1 MSIHDEHLRRGG
13 QGLDSTDVRA
23 RRALVV
29 VVYCCL
35 RRLLRQLVAHIL
47 NLLLALLV
55 LLQLLGVLLAPRLLP
70 APVQLRLQ
78 LQRLRLR
85 WRVPAA
91 GLDVR
96 PSRRRGGG
104 GQARG
109 AAQTSHGGGGGASR
123 RAEHAACRAHH
134 RIDERLRARARGAR
148 FGHLLGEILDLVALL
163 CRERDRP
170 LVLGRAAVRV

>member
-109 AAQTSHGGGGGASR
+109 AAQTSHGGGGGAAR
-123 RAEHAACRAHH
+123 RAEHGAHH
-134 RIDERLRARARGAR
+134 RIDECLRARARGAR
-148 FGHLLGEILDLVALL
+148 FGHLLGQILDLVALL

-170 LVLGRAAVRV
+170 LVFGRAAVRV